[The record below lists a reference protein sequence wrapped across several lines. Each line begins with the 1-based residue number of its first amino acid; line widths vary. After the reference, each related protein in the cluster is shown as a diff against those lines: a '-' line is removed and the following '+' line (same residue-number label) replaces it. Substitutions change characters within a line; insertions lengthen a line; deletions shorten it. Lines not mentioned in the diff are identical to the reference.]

1 VVICLSGF
9 QIFLI
14 YNKIKTYLYN
24 KMGKFTGNLTEKN
37 ILLTA
42 KVAFFLYILLSPFIN
57 YKYLTFMNQIGW
69 KVLLLVIIVASTF
82 VDLQLSII
90 MTLAFLILMIHL
102 NKDVIFGGAAMR
114 ENFSIGLPVA
124 ELQRIKDVPGGT
136 ITEFPDKCGA
146 EFEESNGGSGGVRPI
161 DRANINLY
169 DLYID
174 PKIKPYEAYIRQLS
188 NPIDIE
194 NAANSVMI

>member
-1 VVICLSGF
+1 
-9 QIFLI
+9 
-14 YNKIKTYLYN
+14 
-24 KMGKFTGNLTEKN
+24 MGKFTGNLTEAN

-57 YKYLTFMNQIGW
+57 YKYLTFMNQMGW
-69 KVLLLVIIVASTF
+69 KVLLLVIIVAATF

-102 NKDVIFGGAAMR
+102 NKDVIFGGAMRGGAMR

-136 ITEFPDKCGA
+136 ISDFPDKCGA
-146 EFEESNGGSGGVRPI
+146 EFEQSNGGTGGVNGAANPI
-161 DRANINLY
+161 ERANINLY

>member
-1 VVICLSGF
+1 
-9 QIFLI
+9 
-14 YNKIKTYLYN
+14 
-24 KMGKFTGNLTEKN
+24 MGKFTGNLSGNLTETN
-37 ILLTA
+37 VLLTA
-42 KVAFFLYILLSPFIN
+42 KIAFFLYILMSPFIN
-57 YKYLTFMNQIGW
+57 YKYLAFMNQIGW
-69 KVLLLVIIVASTF
+69 KVLLLVIIVAATF

-102 NKDVIFGGAAMR
+102 NKNVIFGGALRESMR

-136 ITEFPDKCGA
+136 ITDFPDKCGA
-146 EFEESNGGSGGVRPI
+146 EFEESNGGSGGGRGRGEGSEGAANPI
-161 DRANINLY
+161 ERANINLY

-188 NPIDIE
+188 NPLDIE

>member
-1 VVICLSGF
+1 
-9 QIFLI
+9 
-14 YNKIKTYLYN
+14 
-24 KMGKFTGNLTEKN
+24 MGKLSENLTDKN
-37 ILLTA
+37 VLLTA
-42 KVAFFLYILLSPFIN
+42 KIAFFIYIVLSPFIN
-57 YKYLTFMNQIGW
+57 YKYLAFMNQIGW
-69 KVLLLVIIVASTF
+69 KVLLLVIIVAATF

-102 NKDVIFGGAAMR
+102 NKDVIFGGALGGMR

-136 ITEFPDKCGA
+136 ISDFPDKCGV
-146 EFEESNGGSGGVRPI
+146 EFEQSNSGSGSENTI
-161 DRANINLY
+161 ERANINLY

-188 NPIDIE
+188 NPLDIE
-194 NAANSVMI
+194 NAANAMI

>member
-1 VVICLSGF
+1 
-9 QIFLI
+9 
-14 YNKIKTYLYN
+14 
-24 KMGKFTGNLTEKN
+24 MGKLSGNLTEAN
-37 ILLTA
+37 ILLTV
-42 KVAFFLYILLSPFIN
+42 KVVFFLYILLSPFIN
-57 YKYLTFMNQIGW
+57 YKYLAFMNQIGW
-69 KVLLLVIIVASTF
+69 KVILLVIIVAATF

-102 NKDVIFGGAAMR
+102 NKDVIFGSAEMR

-136 ITEFPDKCGA
+136 ISDFPDKCGV
-146 EFEESNGGSGGVRPI
+146 EFEQSNGGNGEVSGRGIGSSGNGEGTANPI
-161 DRANINLY
+161 ERANINLY

-174 PKIKPYEAYIRQLS
+174 SKIKPYEAYIRQLS

>member
-1 VVICLSGF
+1 
-9 QIFLI
+9 
-14 YNKIKTYLYN
+14 
-24 KMGKFTGNLTEKN
+24 MGKFSGNLSGNLTETN
-37 ILLTA
+37 VLLTA
-42 KVAFFLYILLSPFIN
+42 KVAFFLYILMSPFIN
-57 YKYLTFMNQIGW
+57 YKYLAFMNQIGW
-69 KVLLLVIIVASTF
+69 KVLLLVIIVAATF

-102 NKDVIFGGAAMR
+102 NKDVIFGGALRESMR

-136 ITEFPDKCGA
+136 ITDFPDKCGA
-146 EFEESNGGSGGVRPI
+146 EFEESNGGSGGGRGSGEGSEGAANPI
-161 DRANINLY
+161 ERANINLY
-169 DLYID
+169 DLYIY

-188 NPIDIE
+188 NPLDIE

>member
-1 VVICLSGF
+1 
-9 QIFLI
+9 
-14 YNKIKTYLYN
+14 
-24 KMGKFTGNLTEKN
+24 MGKFTGNLTEAN

-57 YKYLTFMNQIGW
+57 YKYLTFMNQMGW
-69 KVLLLVIIVASTF
+69 KVLLLVIIVAATF
-82 VDLQLSII
+82 IDLQLSII

-102 NKDVIFGGAAMR
+102 NKDVIFGGAMRDGMR

-136 ITEFPDKCGA
+136 ISDFPDKCGA
-146 EFEESNGGSGGVRPI
+146 EFEQSNGGAGSGSGSGEGAAAANPI
-161 DRANINLY
+161 ERANINLY

-174 PKIKPYEAYIRQLS
+174 SKIKPYEAYIRQLS